1 MSETTSTPAVDP
13 VSLVREAEGVRAL
26 IERLGHGKRTT
37 ALNAAGSSASA
48 LTAAIARD
56 LDAPVLLLC
65 AHPDEADDLAAELAW
80 LGERTL
86 VLPAL
91 EAVPGESTPALDLF
105 AERAVL
111 AAEVGRLRGTRC
123 VLVAPVHAVMQPM
136 PGADDLAAIVKRI
149 AAGDRLE
156 PGALLDWLDR
166 AGYRRSDAIE
176 EPGDFAVR
184 GGIVDIF
191 SPSAAV
197 RLDFFGNELEQLSE
211 IDLDT
216 MGSDRRLEFADL
228 VSVRDDVLS
237 AARASLLDL
246 LDRSWTVVLRE
257 TGEITEQAKGYYER
271 VYDAA
276 SGVLE
281 PRALLKA
288 IETGFAAVCELNSFG
303 LGASSQAE
311 RIELGIE
318 ALAMFP
324 QEIGAAIDRLGEIA
338 REQRVALVCRNAGEA
353 RRAGELLEEQG
364 VGGID
369 AVVGELSLGYS
380 IPGRWTL
387 VSYDELLH
395 RSTTRRRTG
404 RLRAGKATDAFL
416 DFAPGDIVV
425 HADHGIAKY
434 VGLTLI
440 ERTTLPGQPDIKGRE
455 PEEYLV
461 LEFAGRSR
469 INVPAIQIDK
479 VQRYIGGFRGKP
491 QLSTVG
497 GTRWQS
503 QKDRVS
509 ESVRELAA
517 ELLRVRAARQ
527 AMPGTQFPNDTP
539 WMAEF
544 EAEFPYTETEDQ
556 LTAIEAVKR
565 DMQTPRPMD
574 RLLCGDVGFG
584 KTEVAIRA
592 AFKAVESGRQVAVL
606 VPTTVLAEQ
615 HERTFG
621 ARFADYPF
629 TVASLSRFKTPREIR
644 DTLSDVAAGRIDIII
659 GTHRLLSNDVRFADL
674 GLVVIDEE
682 QRFGV
687 EHKERLLTL
696 RMTVDVLT
704 MSATPIPRTLHMAM
718 LGIRDISSLTT
729 PPADRRAIVTE
740 VVPYSEKR
748 IAQSIQRELARGG
761 QVFYV
766 HNRVHNIQAVAD
778 KVRSLSPGARV
789 IVGHGQMP
797 GHELEEVMLAFIK
810 GDAEILV
817 STTIIESG
825 IDIPSANTM
834 IIADAHRFGL
844 AELHQLRGRVGRHAR
859 RAYCA
864 MLLPESDALSEVAKK
879 RLKAI
884 EEFSML
890 GAGFKIAMRDLEI
903 RGAGNLL
910 GPEQSGHI
918 AAVGY
923 DMYCRLLERA
933 VRELRS
939 EPIGEPAS
947 SVAIEL
953 GVTGVIPRAYI
964 PSDARRLE
972 AYRRLASA
980 EATEDLDRLE
990 GDLKTAYGPLPRSVD
1005 RLLGLARLRTLA
1017 TRFGIR
1023 AIARRDPDLVFRSRE
1038 PEALARQLETGPGA
1052 VRIIGEP
1059 DKDGGRDVYLR
1070 PQAKALDGQS
1080 LLPILL
1086 RRLGTRSPTLSE

>member
-1 MSETTSTPAVDP
+1 MSKAASTQAIDP
-13 VSLVREAEGVRAL
+13 VALVREAEGVRAL
-26 IERLGHGKRTT
+26 IESIASSRRVTGQ
-37 ALNAAGSSASA
+37 NAIGSAA
-48 LTAAIARD
+48 AAIAVAALRD
-56 LDAPVLLLC
+56 VERPMLLVC
-65 AHPDEADDLAAELAW
+65 AHLDEADDLAAEIDW
-80 LGERTL
+80 LGETPL

-91 EAVPGESTPALDLF
+91 EAVPGESTVAMDLF
-105 AERAVL
+105 AERVIL
-111 AAEVGRLRGTRC
+111 ADELRRNADAPRL
-123 VLVAPVHAVMQPM
+123 VIAPIHALMQPL
-136 PGADDLAAIVKRI
+136 PAADEISALVKRI
-149 AAGDRLE
+149 TPGDRLA

-166 AGYRRSDAIE
+166 AGYRRTDTLE
-176 EPGDFAVR
+176 EPGDVAVR
-184 GGIVDIF
+184 GGIGDVF
-191 SPSAAV
+191 SPTAAV
-197 RLDFFGNELEQLSE
+197 RLDFFGDEIDQLSE

-216 MGSDRRLEFADL
+216 MGSDRKLDRVDL
-228 VSVRDDVLS
+228 VSVREDQS
-237 AARASLLDL
+237 AGTASLLDL
-246 LDRSWTVVLRE
+246 LSNEWSVLLRE
-257 TGEITEQAKGYYER
+257 TSEILGQAKGYYER
-271 VYDAA
+271 VYDPA

-281 PRALLKA
+281 PRALMKRL
-288 IETGFAAVCELNSFG
+288 EREFASVCELNHFG
-303 LGASSQAE
+303 LGTSTADE

-318 ALAMFP
+318 AVSMFP
-324 QEIGAAIDRLGEIA
+324 QEIGAAIDRLGELA
-338 REQRVALVCRNAGEA
+338 GESRVLVLCRNAGEV
-353 RRAGELLEEQG
+353 RRAGELLAEHD
-364 VGGID
+364 ID
-369 AVVGELSLGYS
+369 AGSVELAVGELTTGYA
-380 IPGRWTL
+380 ITGDPRTIVVG
-387 VSYDELLH
+387 YDELLH

-440 ERTTLPGQPDIKGRE
+440 ERSALPGQREVKGRD
-455 PEEYLV
+455 PEEYLI

-497 GTRWQS
+497 GTRWQA

-527 AMPGTQFPNDTP
+527 AMPGTAYPRDTP
-539 WMAEF
+539 WMGEF

-565 DMQTPRPMD
+565 DMEAPRPMD

-615 HERTFG
+615 HERTFD

-629 TVASLSRFKTPREIR
+629 TVASLSRFKGTREIR
-644 DTLSDVAAGRIDIII
+644 ETLADVAAGRVDIII

-740 VVPYSEKR
+740 VVPYSERR
-748 IAQSIQRELARGG
+748 IAQTIQRELAREG

-766 HNRVHNIQAVAD
+766 HNRVHNIQTVAD
-778 KVRSLSPGARV
+778 KVRGLAPGAKV

-797 GHELEEVMLAFIK
+797 GHELEEVMLAFIR
-810 GDAEILV
+810 GDADILV

-825 IDIPSANTM
+825 IDIPTANTM
-834 IIADAHRFGL
+834 IIADAQRFGL

-859 RAYCA
+859 RAYCS
-864 MLLPESDALSEVAKK
+864 MMLPETDAISEVAKK

-923 DMYCRLLERA
+923 DMYCRLLEQA
-933 VRELRS
+933 VKELRS
-939 EPIGEPAS
+939 EPIKDPAS
-947 SVAIEL
+947 NVAIEL
-953 GVTGVIPRAYI
+953 GITGVIPRPYI

-972 AYRRLASA
+972 AYRRLATA
-980 EATEDLDRLE
+980 EAPGDVDRLE
-990 GDLKTAYGPLPRSVD
+990 DDLKAAYGPVPRSLD
-1005 RLLGLARLRTLA
+1005 RLLGLARVRTLA
-1017 TRFGIR
+1017 AGLGVRGIV
-1023 AIARRDPDLVFRSRE
+1023 RRDPDIVFRSRHPAE
-1038 PEALARQLETGPGA
+1038 LAERLQTGPGA
-1052 VRIIGEP
+1052 VRVVGQP
-1059 DKDGGRDVYLR
+1059 DKDGGQDVYLR
-1070 PQAKALDGQS
+1070 PSGKALEAQS
-1080 LLPILL
+1080 ILPILL
-1086 RRLGTRSPTLSE
+1086 HRLAGSAG